1 MKRYQALA
9 DELTSMI
16 RTGAL
21 QLGDPLPSI
30 RSLYRARKIS
40 PATAQ
45 SAYDQL
51 ISEGLAESRPRA
63 GYYVIAKPPDP
74 TRLQWTRSRLK
85 PTRLDV
91 SELVFETLEAS
102 RHREVVPLGSAFPSP
117 LLFPWNKL
125 ARFLGRSARHMDPWK
140 TIESLPPGSI
150 ELRRQIARRY
160 LRLGMSVS
168 LDEIVVTAGALEG
181 LNLALQ
187 AVTRP
192 GDTIAIESPSF
203 YGCLQAAQR
212 ARLNVVEIPTHP
224 AEGIDLAALEAA
236 IQRGSIRACWL
247 MTTLQH
253 PTGSTLSIERKQRLV
268 RMLAGHSIP
277 LIEDD
282 AYAELQFGAKPAP
295 PAKGFDQNGLV
306 LHCGSFSKCLAP
318 GYRIGWIAAG
328 RFTEEIVRRKMEG
341 SIATSLP
348 VQLGIAEMLRAGGYD
363 AHLARLRRALARQQ
377 SDALKSIDRLFPR
390 DCKVA
395 VPAGGYFLW
404 IECPDHV
411 DALNVHREA
420 LEYGITVAPGPIF
433 SARREFTHHL
443 RLNCGHPWTPTLERA
458 LGRLGRMLSREGTG
472 RAASGKVG

>member
-9 DELTSMI
+9 DELISMI
-16 RTGAL
+16 RSGAL
-21 QLGDPLPSI
+21 EVGDPLPSI

-45 SAYDQL
+45 SAYQQL
-51 ISEGLAESRPRA
+51 IAEGLAESRPRA
-63 GYYVIAKPPDP
+63 GFYVIARPPDP
-74 TRLQWTRSRLK
+74 GRIQWSPSRLK
-85 PTRLDV
+85 PTRLEV
-91 SELVFETLEAS
+91 SDLVFQTLEAS

-117 LLFPWNKL
+117 LLFPWGKL

-140 TIESLPPGSI
+140 TVESLPPGSL

-168 LDEIVVTAGALEG
+168 IDEIVVTAGALEA

-187 AVTRP
+187 AITSP
-192 GDTIAIESPSF
+192 GDTIAIESPTF

-212 ARLNVVEIPTHP
+212 AQLNVVEIPAHP
-224 AEGIDLAALEAA
+224 ERGIDLDALEAA
-236 IQRGSIRACWL
+236 IQRGPIRACWL

-253 PTGSTLSIERKQRLV
+253 PTGSTLSLERKERLV
-268 RMLAGHSIP
+268 RMLAERSIP

-282 AYAELQFGAKPAP
+282 AYAELQFAPKPAA
-295 PAKGFDQNGLV
+295 PAKSFDRNGLI

-348 VQLGIAEMLRAGGYD
+348 VQLGIAEMLRGGGYD
-363 AHLARLRRALARQQ
+363 AHLARLRRSLARQQ
-377 SDALKSIDRLFPR
+377 SSALKSVARSFPR
-390 DCKVA
+390 GCKVS

-404 IECPDHV
+404 IECPEHV
-411 DALNVHREA
+411 DALSVHREA
-420 LEYGITVAPGPIF
+420 LEFGITVAPGPIF
-433 SARREFTHHL
+433 SARREFAHHL
-443 RLNCGHPWTPTLERA
+443 RLNCGHPWTPALERA
-458 LGRLGRMLSREGTG
+458 IERLGRLLN
-472 RAASGKVG
+472 

>member
-9 DELTSMI
+9 DELSSMI

-21 QLGDPLPSI
+21 QIGDPLPSI

-40 PATAQ
+40 PATVQ
-45 SAYDQL
+45 SAYQQL

-63 GYYVIAKPPDP
+63 GFYVIAKPPNP
-74 TRLQWTRSRLK
+74 KRAQWPRSPLK

-91 SELVFETLEAS
+91 SELVFQTLEAS

-117 LLFPWNKL
+117 LLFPWGKL

-140 TIESLPPGSI
+140 TIESLPPGSL

-168 LDEIVVTAGALEG
+168 LDEIVVTAGALEA

-187 AVTRP
+187 ALTRP
-192 GDTIAIESPSF
+192 GDTIAVESPTF
-203 YGCLQAAQR
+203 YGCLQAVQR
-212 ARLNVVEIPTHP
+212 AQLNVVEIPTHP
-224 AEGIDLAALEAA
+224 VEGIDLDALEAA
-236 IQRGSIRACWL
+236 IRREPIRACWL

-253 PTGSTLSIERKQRLV
+253 PTGSTLSAERKQRLV
-268 RMLAGHSIP
+268 QMLAERSIP

-282 AYAELQFGAKPAP
+282 AYAELQFGAKPAL
-295 PAKGFDQNGLV
+295 PAKGFDRNGLV

-328 RFTEEIVRRKMEG
+328 RFTEEITRRKMEA

-377 SDALKSIDRLFPR
+377 SDALKSIDRLLPR
-390 DCKVA
+390 GCKVQA
-395 VPAGGYFLW
+395 PGGGYFLW
-404 IECPDHV
+404 IECPGHV
-411 DALNVHREA
+411 DALKVHREA

-458 LGRLGRMLSREGTG
+458 LARLGRLLS
-472 RAASGKVG
+472 

>member
-9 DELTSMI
+9 NELSSMI
-16 RTGAL
+16 RAGAL
-21 QLGDPLPSI
+21 AAGDPLPSI
-30 RSLYRARKIS
+30 RSLYRTRKIS

-45 SAYDQL
+45 SAYQQL

-63 GYYVIAKPPDP
+63 GFYVAAKPADP
-74 TRLQWTRSRLK
+74 KPAQWRRARLK

-91 SELVFETLEAS
+91 SDLVFETLEAS

-117 LLFPWNKL
+117 QLFPWRKL
-125 ARFLGRSARHMDPWK
+125 ARFLGRSARHMDPWQ
-140 TIESLPPGSI
+140 TVESLPPGSLD
-150 ELRRQIARRY
+150 LRRQIARRY

-168 LDEIVVTAGALEG
+168 LDEIVVTAGALEA

-192 GDTIAIESPSF
+192 GDTIAVESPTF

-212 ARLNVVEIPTHP
+212 AQLNVVEIPTHP
-224 AEGIDLAALEAA
+224 IEGIDLAALEAA

-253 PTGSTLSIERKQRLV
+253 PTGCTLSTERKRRLV
-268 RMLAGHSIP
+268 AMLAERSIP

-282 AYAELQFGAKPAP
+282 AYAELQFAARPEP
-295 PAKGFDQNGLV
+295 PAKSFDRSGLV

-328 RFTEEIVRRKMEG
+328 RFTEDIIRRKMEG

-348 VQLGIAEMLRAGGYD
+348 VQLGIAELLRAGGYD
-363 AHLARLRRALARQQ
+363 AHLARLRRSLARQQ
-377 SDALKSIDRLFPR
+377 SDALKSIARLFPSG
-390 DCKVA
+390 CKVRA
-395 VPAGGYFLW
+395 PAGGYFLW
-404 IECPDHV
+404 VECPDHV
-411 DALNVHREA
+411 DALSVHRQA
-420 LEYGITVAPGPIF
+420 LEFGITVAPGPIF

-443 RLNCGHPWTPTLERA
+443 RLNCGHPWTPTIERA
-458 LGRLGRMLSREGTG
+458 VERLARLLS
-472 RAASGKVG
+472 